1 MSQKK
6 NITNPFYQG
15 DLIFVFIV
23 FFAISIV
30 AVYAAQ
36 QFNQYNEPFAMKQ
49 ALYYLLGALIIILFL
64 YFDLEQLEKLSFYF
78 YLLGII
84 MLIVLKLSPAYIGS
98 YRFAPVINGA
108 KSWFMLPGFTLQP
121 SEFMK
126 IGLIMYLASFMS
138 KHSPTGKR
146 TFKEDWIFLLK
157 IFGIII
163 VPAGL
168 ILEQDT
174 GTAGIVMFVIL
185 VMIFLSG
192 VNWKL
197 ITLIVG
203 SGLTVAILILY
214 VIIRFPD
221 VAGAVGI
228 EKYQINRVMTW
239 VNPSEQTADDKMQVE
254 RAQLAIG
261 SGKVFGNGVSDLQV
275 YVPEAQTDFIFAV
288 IGESFGFAGCAFVVI
303 MFFFFIYR
311 LVVLI
316 DRIHPFSKFASF
328 FCAGFTALVVIHTFQ
343 NIGMNIGIMPVT
355 GVPLLLVSYGGSSI
369 VATLIGFAIVYNASC
384 QLTKYQRYMF
394 K

>member
-1 MSQKK
+1 MNQKK
-6 NITNPFYQG
+6 NMTNPFYQG
-15 DLIFVFIV
+15 DLIFAFIV
-23 FFAISIV
+23 FFITSIV

-49 ALYYLLGALIIILFL
+49 FLYYLLGAFIIIVFL

-84 MLIVLKLSPAYIGS
+84 MLIVLKFSPSYIGG

-138 KHSPTGKR
+138 KYGPKGKR
-146 TFKEDWIFLLK
+146 TIKEDMMFLLK
-157 IFGIII
+157 IFGIAV
-163 VPAGL
+163 VPFGL

-185 VMIFLSG
+185 VMVFLSG

-197 ITLIVG
+197 ITLIFG
-203 SGLTVAILILY
+203 SGVALVTLILY
-214 VIIRFPD
+214 VMIHFPS
-221 VAGAVGI
+221 VAESIGI

-239 VNPSEQTADDKMQVE
+239 VNPSEQNADDKMQVDK
-254 RAQLAIG
+254 AQMAIG
-261 SGKVFGNGVSDLQV
+261 SGKVFGNGVDNLQV

-288 IGESFGFAGCAFVVI
+288 IGESFGFVGCTFVVI
-303 MFFFFIYR
+303 MFFFLIYR

-328 FCAGFTALVVIHTFQ
+328 FCAGYTALIVIHTFQ

-369 VATLIGFAIVYNASC
+369 IATLTGFAIVYNASC

>member
-203 SGLTVAILILY
+203 SGLTVAILVLY

-228 EKYQINRVMTW
+228 EEYQIKRVMTW

-288 IGESFGFAGCAFVVI
+288 IGESFGFTGCAFVVI

-328 FCAGFTALVVIHTFQ
+328 FCAGFTALIVIHTFQ

>member
-1 MSQKK
+1 MSQRK
-6 NITNPFYQG
+6 NISNPFYQG

-23 FFAISIV
+23 FFIISIV

-49 ALYYLLGALIIILFL
+49 SLYYLLGALIVILFL

-78 YLLGII
+78 YILGIL
-84 MLIVLKLSPAYIGS
+84 MLIVLKFSPSYIGS

-146 TFKEDWIFLLK
+146 TLKEDWIFLLK
-157 IFGIII
+157 IFGIVIL
-163 VPAGL
+163 PAGL

-197 ITLIVG
+197 ISLIFL
-203 SGLTVAILILY
+203 SGLSVAVLILY
-214 VIIRFPD
+214 VIIKFPD

-239 VNPSEQTADDKMQVE
+239 VNPSEQTADDKMQVD
-254 RAQLAIG
+254 RAQMAIG
-261 SGKVFGNGVSDLQV
+261 SGKVFGNGVNDLQV

-288 IGESFGFAGCAFVVI
+288 IGESFGFTGCTFVVI

-328 FCAGFTALVVIHTFQ
+328 FCAGFTALIVIHTFQ

-384 QLTKYQRYMF
+384 QLTRYQSYMF

>member
-1 MSQKK
+1 MNEKK
-6 NITNPFYQG
+6 NFTNPFYQG
-15 DLIFVFIV
+15 DLIFAYTIFFI
-23 FFAISIV
+23 ISV
-30 AVYAAQ
+30 VSVYAAQ
-36 QFNQYNEPFAMKQ
+36 QFNQYGEPFAMKQ
-49 ALYYLLGALIIILFL
+49 TLYYLLGAFIIIAFL
-64 YFDLEQLEKLSFYF
+64 YFDLEQIEKLSFF
-78 YLLGII
+78 IFILCILSLII
-84 MLIVLKLSPAYIGS
+84 LKLSPEQIGG
-98 YRFAPVINGA
+98 RDFAPIRNGA

-146 TFKEDWIFLLK
+146 TLKADCIFLMK
-157 IFGIII
+157 IFGIVI
-163 VPAGL
+163 VPVGL

-197 ITLIVG
+197 ISLIFL
-203 SGLTVAILILY
+203 SGVTVAVSILY
-214 VIIRFPD
+214 VMISFPD
-221 VAGAVGI
+221 LAASVGI

-239 VNPSEQTADDKMQVE
+239 VNPSEQNPDAKLQVE
-254 RAQLAIG
+254 RAQMAIG
-261 SGKVFGNGVSDLQV
+261 SGQVFGNGVRDLQV

-288 IGESFGFAGCAFVVI
+288 IGESFGFVGCTFVVI
-303 MFFFFIYR
+303 MFFFLIYR
-311 LVVLI
+311 FVVLI
-316 DRIHPFSKFASF
+316 DRIHPFNKFASF
-328 FCAGFTALVVIHTFQ
+328 FCAGFTALIVIHTFQ

-355 GVPLLLVSYGGSSI
+355 GIPLLLVSYGGSSV
-369 VATLIGFAIVYNASC
+369 VATLTGFAIVYNASC

>member
-1 MSQKK
+1 MNQKK

-15 DLIFVFIV
+15 DLIFAFIA
-23 FFAISIV
+23 FFITSIV

-36 QFNQYNEPFAMKQ
+36 QFNQYNEPFAVKQ
-49 ALYYLLGALIIILFL
+49 SLYYLLGALIIIVFL
-64 YFDLEQLEKLSFYF
+64 YFDLEQLQKLSFYF
-78 YLLGII
+78 YLFGIF
-84 MLIVLKLSPAYIGS
+84 MLIVLKFSPAYIGG

-138 KHSPTGKR
+138 KHGPNGKR
-146 TFKEDWIFLLK
+146 TIKEDAIFLLK
-157 IFGIII
+157 IFGIAV
-163 VPAGL
+163 VPFGL

-185 VMIFLSG
+185 VMVFLSG

-197 ITLIVG
+197 ITIIFC
-203 SGLTVAILILY
+203 SGAALVTIILY
-214 VIIRFPD
+214 VIIQFPN
-221 VAGAVGI
+221 VAESFGV

-239 VNPSEQTADDKMQVE
+239 VNPSQQSADNKLQVDK
-254 RAQLAIG
+254 AQMAIG
-261 SGKVFGNGVSDLQV
+261 SGKVFGNGVSNLRV

-288 IGESFGFAGCAFVVI
+288 IGESFGFVGCTFVVI
-303 MFFFFIYR
+303 MFFFLIYR

-328 FCAGFTALVVIHTFQ
+328 FCAGYTALIVIHTFQ

-355 GVPLLLVSYGGSSI
+355 GVPLLLVSYGGSS
-369 VATLIGFAIVYNASC
+369 VLATLIGFAIVYNASC